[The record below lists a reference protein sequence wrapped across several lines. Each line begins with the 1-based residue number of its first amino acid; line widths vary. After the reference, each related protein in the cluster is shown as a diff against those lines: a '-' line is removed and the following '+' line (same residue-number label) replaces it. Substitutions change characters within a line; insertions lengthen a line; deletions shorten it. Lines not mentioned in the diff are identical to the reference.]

1 MIRTRKFEVIF
12 AETGD
17 LDHSWKLLL
26 KQVEHRSRVVRRQTH
41 FCAFFGQQIVLQKL
55 RRVSSRHNFFVFSD
69 IAAVRVAQQL
79 HHQMRCFALRFVLA
93 LVVTV
98 SVSVPISSS
107 IVTLPR

>member
-12 AETGD
+12 AKTGD

-26 KQVEHRSRVVRRQTH
+26 KQVEGRSRVVRRQTH

-93 LVVTV
+93 LVVGARLFCAR
-98 SVSVPISSS
+98 SADSFELS
-107 IVTLPR
+107 I